1 MNDIMELMEKYNEMF
16 GDNFPTYILGLDE
29 DKIQECIDKGKSA
42 EELYDLD
49 YEDDE
54 Y

>member
-1 MNDIMELMEKYNEMF
+1 MDEVMELMKKYKEMF

-29 DKIQECIDKGKSA
+29 DKIQECIDKGKTA
-42 EELYDLD
+42 EELFNLD
-49 YEDDE
+49 YEDID